1 MSDFIVV
8 GAGLAGLLTA
18 RELRATGAAVTIVEH
33 GAVGR
38 QASWAGG
45 GILSPLYPWT
55 YPEAVN
61 TLVAASQR
69 LWPDLCEAL
78 RVSTGIDPECE
89 ASGLLVLDAAAV
101 EPGVRWAATAGVMAD
116 VIDGRARAPA
126 MSGITFPHARALFL
140 PQVKQVRNPRLLAA
154 LRQSVVQSG
163 VRILEHDPVTALRV
177 EHGRVQGVTTALAA
191 YAGGAVVITAGAW
204 TAELLRQHGVALAIR
219 PVRGQMLLLR
229 AAPGLVGPIVLY
241 EGRYLIARRDGRV
254 LVGSTMEEVGFECR
268 TTDAARVELLAYAR
282 RLVPELG
289 DAPCEAHW
297 AGLRPGSPNG
307 TPYIGALTSLAGLYV
322 NAGHF
327 RNGVVMAPASARLVV
342 DLMLARSPLVDPRP
356 YQPPSPSV

>member
-55 YPEAVN
+55 YPDAVN

-78 RVSTGIDPECE
+78 RVASGIDPECE
-89 ASGLLVLDAAAV
+89 ASGLLVLDEVAI
-101 EPGVRWAATAGVMAD
+101 ECGVQWASAAGVTAQ
-116 VIDGRARAPA
+116 VIDATTRPSA
-126 MSGITFPHARALFL
+126 MSGITFPHARALSL
-140 PQVKQVRNPRLLAA
+140 PHVKQVRNPRLLAA

-163 VRILEHDPVTALRV
+163 VRIVEHDPVTALRV
-177 EHGRVQGVTTALAA
+177 ERGRVQGVTTASATYNSA
-191 YAGGAVVITAGAW
+191 AVVITAGAW
-204 TAELLRQHGVALAIR
+204 TAELLRQYGVSLAIR

-229 AAPGLVGPIVLY
+229 AAPGLFGPIVLY
-241 EGRYLIARRDGRV
+241 EGHYLIARRDGRV

-282 RLVPELG
+282 RLVPVLA
-289 DAPCEAHW
+289 DAPIEQHW
-297 AGLRPGSPNG
+297 AGLRPGSPSG
-307 TPYIGALTSLAGLYV
+307 IPYIGALPCLAGLYV

-327 RNGVVMAPASARLVV
+327 RNGVVMGPASARLVV

-356 YQPPSPSV
+356 YQPPS